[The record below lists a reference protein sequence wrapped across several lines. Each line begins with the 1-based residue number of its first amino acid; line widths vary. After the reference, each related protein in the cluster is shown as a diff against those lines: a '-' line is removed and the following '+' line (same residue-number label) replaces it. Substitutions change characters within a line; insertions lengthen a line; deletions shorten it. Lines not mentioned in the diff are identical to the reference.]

1 MISIGFMPVPR
12 LFDIRPPA
20 GAWTSEWMTTS
31 ANGTSPISSRPA
43 KIIRFSQSRMMSR
56 AVVFRSPG

>member
-1 MISIGFMPVPR
+1 VPR
-12 LFDIRPPA
+12 LFDIRPPV

-31 ANGTSPISSRPA
+31 ENGTSPISSSPE
-43 KIIRFSQSRMMSR
+43 KIIRFSQRRMMSR